1 MKRKIQ
7 INLSEEAWELVEGIS
22 NEASQNFEL
31 GSIGY
36 SDVINEMILTSKV
49 DIKTLQ
55 LKNTDLRRTLR
66 VMATKDSVDLDGIIK
81 SLTELKAK
89 GLKKKFGNH
98 GDEVSS

>member
-7 INLSEEAWELVEGIS
+7 INLTEEAWELVES
-22 NEASQNFEL
+22 VSKEASDNFEL

-66 VMATKDSVDLDGIIK
+66 VMATKDSVDLDGVIK

-89 GLKKKFGNH
+89 GLKKKFGNL
-98 GDEVSS
+98 GDEANS